1 MEEYINE
8 ISNEIKQR
16 ELFTRLELELFLD
29 KLRTKLIE
37 IYYSESETESD
48 VSSTDLVE
56 EDFDVKSRV
65 EAAMRRRGGRCP
77 EA

>member
-1 MEEYINE
+1 MDEYINKISTE
-8 ISNEIKQR
+8 IQEK

-56 EDFDVKSRV
+56 EDFAVKARV
-65 EAAMRRRGGRCP
+65 EGKNIFY
-77 EA
+77 ELK